1 MAKVENSDY
10 TKKHGKLNKKDEI
23 IYRVR
28 NGKEHAYTVR
38 DEYDGPASEAQT
50 AHRSNFGKINAIVN
64 RIMADP
70 VQAADFEQRMNAAN
84 RHATANGKPKPYK
97 TPRQYAYA
105 VIREQIELTPPPPT
119 QLPKGFNLHI
129 RNFADLSTSE
139 LYEILKARYAVFTQE
154 QGIIY
159 LDEDNIDYFA
169 THVFIMRGPEVIAY
183 ARLFRE
189 KAETTFN
196 YPQYTFTSNDAIFC
210 IGRMLTTIR
219 HQGFGTRLMHSVIA
233 EARRQAAQLRAASGA
248 ASGAPSSPIT
258 RPSSS
263 APCALLRLHAQLPAI
278 PFYERFG
285 FHPVGESFLEA
296 NLPHQLMELS
306 L

>member
-28 NGKEHAYTVR
+28 NGKEHAYTVK
-38 DEYDGPASEAQT
+38 DEYNGPASEAQT

-70 VQAADFEQRMNAAN
+70 AQVADFEQRMNAEN
-84 RHATANGKPKPYK
+84 KKFSVKGLPKPFA
-97 TPRQYAYA
+97 TVRQYVYA
-105 VIREQIELTPPPPT
+105 VIREQVELTPPPPT
-119 QLPKGFNLHI
+119 QLPKGISLHI
-129 RNFADLSTSE
+129 RTFADLSTGE

-159 LDEDNIDYFA
+159 LDEDDIDYLA
-169 THVFIMRGPEVIAY
+169 THVFLTRGPKIIAY

-189 KAETTFN
+189 KTETTFN
-196 YPQYTFTSNDAIFC
+196 PDKYELVSNDSIFC
-210 IGRMLTTIR
+210 IGRMLTTVR
-219 HQGFGTRLMHSVIA
+219 HQGFGTRLMHTLLA
-233 EARRQAAQLRAASGA
+233 ESRRQGA
-248 ASGAPSSPIT
+248 RT
-258 RPSSS
+258 
-263 APCALLRLHAQLPAI
+263 LRLHAQIPAV

-285 FHPVGESFLEA
+285 FHTVGDVFEEA
-296 NLPHQLMELS
+296 NIPHILMQMS